1 MARREEA
8 KEIGLRA
15 TCAPDSRARNV
26 WLETQ
31 SQAEEWQVYR
41 RKSSNQGHEEGSGRE
56 YVIWMVEKEQ
66 EAKKQDEKSPTHMV
80 RPKKRGP
87 S

>member
-31 SQAEEWQVYR
+31 SQAEEWQVCR
-41 RKSSNQGHEEGSGRE
+41 RKRSNQGHEEGSGRE
-56 YVIWMVEKEQ
+56 NVNWMVEKETGE
-66 EAKKQDEKSPTHMV
+66 EAVELPEE
-80 RPKKRGP
+80 RGGWAKARRK
-87 S
+87 